1 MYIPIFFEAVSIYC
15 VLKVAAAIVVTTVT
29 IVAVGTVIHLEEEEE
44 EEEEIIWIT
53 PSARSIDTQDKKN
66 I

>member
-15 VLKVAAAIVVTTVT
+15 VLKVAAAIVVTTAT
-29 IVAVGTVIHLEEEEE
+29 IIAVGTVIPQ
-44 EEEEIIWIT
+44 EEEIIWIT
-53 PSARSIDTQDKKN
+53 PSARRIDTQDTQDKKN

>member
-15 VLKVAAAIVVTTVT
+15 VLKVAAAIVVPTVT
-29 IVAVGTVIHLEEEEE
+29 IVAVGTVIPLEE

-53 PSARSIDTQDKKN
+53 PSVRRIDTQDKN